1 MQGCVQAMKNG
12 RDISLGKRGKVKI
25 TERKGKGK
33 ASNQQERKGESD
45 KEMKSN
51 LRINLG
57 RKCMMKD
64 VLSLGIELRTPHLG
78 ITVR

>member
-1 MQGCVQAMKNG
+1 MQAMKNG
-12 RDISLGKRGKVKI
+12 TDISILGKVKI

-33 ASNQQERKGESD
+33 ASNQQKERKGESD

-64 VLSLGIELRTPHLG
+64 VFVFRY
-78 ITVR
+78 

>member
-1 MQGCVQAMKNG
+1 MQAMKNG
-12 RDISLGKRGKVKI
+12 TDIPLLGKREKVKI
-25 TERKGKGK
+25 TERKGMGK
-33 ASNQQERKGESD
+33 TSNQQKERKGESD

-64 VLSLGIELRTPHLG
+64 VFVFRY
-78 ITVR
+78 